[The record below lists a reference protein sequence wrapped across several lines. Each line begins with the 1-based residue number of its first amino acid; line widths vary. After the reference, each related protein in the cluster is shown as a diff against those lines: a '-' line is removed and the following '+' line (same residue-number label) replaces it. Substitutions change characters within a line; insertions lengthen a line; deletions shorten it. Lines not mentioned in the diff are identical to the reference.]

1 MTLKEHLKT
10 PKGRLVAA
18 LCVLGISWIFLIIYF
33 VGPLNSLFP
42 TREAIDAKK
51 AELLKL
57 QKENSALKLR
67 MKQHTTLEQGVKAVT
82 DRAWQEKDGMIEMD
96 LRSRVQGAAEKAGL
110 TLNSLGSV
118 KLVKV
123 NNDLSFAE
131 IDVQGSA
138 PIDMIAAF
146 LTQIQGIKPVL
157 SWKRFDLRMDMRP
170 RRTDMQTAEQT
181 LSFNGTLRL
190 LYAGKQEVRK

>member
-1 MTLKEHLKT
+1 MSK
-10 PKGRLVAA
+10 
-18 LCVLGISWIFLIIYF
+18 
-33 VGPLNSLFP
+33 
-42 TREAIDAKK
+42 
-51 AELLKL
+51 LLKL
-57 QKENSALKLR
+57 QKENSSLKLR
-67 MKQHTTLEQGVKAVT
+67 VKQHTALEQKVKAVT
-82 DRAWQEKDGMIEMD
+82 DSAWQEKDGMIEMD
-96 LRSRVQGAAEKAGL
+96 LRSRVQSAAEKAGL

-118 KLVKV
+118 KLVKI

-146 LTQIQGIKPVL
+146 LTQIQEIKPVL

-170 RRTDMQTAEQT
+170 RRTDMQSAEQN

>member
-10 PKGRLVAA
+10 PKGRLAAA

-57 QKENSALKLR
+57 QKENSSLKLR
-67 MKQHTTLEQGVKAVT
+67 MKQHTALEQKVKAVT
-82 DRAWQEKDGMIEMD
+82 DSAWQEKDGMIEMD
-96 LRSRVQGAAEKAGL
+96 LRSRVQNAAEKAGL

-118 KLVKV
+118 KLVKI

-146 LTQIQGIKPVL
+146 LTQIQEIKPVL

-170 RRTDMQTAEQT
+170 RRTDMQSAEQN